1 MLVLQLGTPLLPFSK
16 LSFPFRFSQPKD
28 QTTVTVWNL
37 QGRGGAK
44 GEISLDGIALTV
56 FLTGFLNF

>member
-1 MLVLQLGTPLLPFSK
+1 MLVLQLGTPLLAFPK
-16 LSFPFRFSQPKD
+16 LSFPFLFSQPKD

-37 QGRGGAK
+37 QGREAK